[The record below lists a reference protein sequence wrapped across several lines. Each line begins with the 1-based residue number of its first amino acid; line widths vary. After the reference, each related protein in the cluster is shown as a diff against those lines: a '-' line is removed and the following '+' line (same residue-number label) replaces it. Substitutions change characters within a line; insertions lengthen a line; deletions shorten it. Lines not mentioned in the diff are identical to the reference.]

1 MNDVNRKLKICT
13 KNGIYSDEAANR
25 SILTVYWESINT
37 KTAIAIGI
45 NPSKANDNRS
55 DKTLT
60 TFGRYLAANGYKELK
75 MLNIF
80 QSYSTKQD
88 GINQTTVTDFK
99 TYENDFR
106 KADTIFIV
114 WGVSNK
120 YKDEKQKILQF
131 LKEFEGKLFCLE
143 KNKRYPLHPSRMG
156 YNSSIIKYY
165 VGE

>member
-1 MNDVNRKLKICT
+1 MSEVNRKLKICT
-13 KNGIYSDEAANR
+13 KNGEYSDEAANR
-25 SILTVYWESINT
+25 SILTVCWDSNNT

-60 TFGRYLAANGYKELK
+60 TLARFLAANDYKEFK

-80 QSYSTKQD
+80 QSYSTQQD
-88 GINQTTVTDFK
+88 GIKRTTVTDFE
-99 TYENDFR
+99 TYKAEFQ

-114 WGVSNK
+114 WGISNQ
-120 YKDEKQKILQF
+120 YRNEKKQILQF
-131 LKEFEGKLFCLE
+131 FKQFDKKLFCLE
-143 KNKRYPLHPSRMG
+143 KNNRYPLHPSRMS
-156 YNSSIIKYY
+156 YDSNVIKYN